1 VDFFF
6 LLVTL
11 TATRHVP
18 GEIATTLAL
27 DTRQTLAVL
36 DAIVTFPPFGTVIFN
51 CLRIE
56 A

>member
-11 TATRHVP
+11 TVTRHVP
-18 GEIATTLAL
+18 GEIAITLAL

-36 DAIVTFPPFGTVIFN
+36 DAIATFPPLGTVMFN
-51 CLRIE
+51 CLKIE